1 VATANLG
8 LNVTSW
14 LSRISQIILDCLHQQ
29 DKLKAHRFTTQGCK
43 LKLTGVCFSVQ
54 VVHAELEAAKLQI
67 STLKAQL
74 IISHEAVDSARAAS
88 DSLAQQ
94 MKKSADTELSRV
106 VQQVDTAEAEV
117 HHLQDLLANTQAD
130 AKSQVAKLQANA
142 ASAQQDVKRLEQ
154 QLAGS
159 QTAAAQQEEELKKLH
174 KAELKSEVQA
184 LCISLLH
191 KCAGLQPPPPPRQP
205 PPVHLLLHTLLSL
218 TTEPPW
224 FWAALLPIRLLTRL
238 HALSLRLV
246 STFSGVCNAQC
257 ITGRP
262 ALQTLVHMHCHAP
275 ACPSRYS

>member
-1 VATANLG
+1 M
-8 LNVTSW
+8 
-14 LSRISQIILDCLHQQ
+14 
-29 DKLKAHRFTTQGCK
+29 QG
-43 LKLTGVCFSVQ
+43 
-54 VVHAELEAAKLQI
+54 VHAELEAAKLQM
-67 STLKAQL
+67 STFKAQL

-94 MKKSADTELSRV
+94 MKKSADTDLYRV

-142 ASAQQDVKRLEQ
+142 ASAQQDVMRLEQ

-174 KAELKSEVQA
+174 KAELKSEVHT

-191 KCAGLQPPPPPRQP
+191 KCAWLHPPPPPP
-205 PPVHLLLHTLLSL
+205 TPTCSFAPALLHILLSL
-218 TTEPPW
+218 ATEPPW
-224 FWAALLPIRLLTRL
+224 FWAALLPIRLFTRL

-262 ALQTLVHMHCHAP
+262 ALQTLVHMHGHAP